1 MIGTLLA
8 AFILLCIVGL
18 ILWGISQVPGIP
30 PIVKTVLYVIV
41 GVILL
46 VWLLNYV
53 QGAHFGSLH

>member
-1 MIGTLLA
+1 MVTTLLA

-30 PIVKTVLYVIV
+30 GIIKTVIYVII

-53 QGAHFGSLH
+53 QGGHLALH